1 MSLAAWKPLAGIAF
15 LVAGSAAAWKWRK
28 QFPGAAVGWVWYI
41 VTLAPMSGVIQAG
54 PQAGADRYSYVPA
67 IGLMLI
73 VISLAPRIRVAG
85 LVIAGALAALTV
97 VQIGHWK
104 NSITLFEHSTRVTR
118 DNWISMRNLGG
129 AYIAAG
135 RTADGIAQFKA
146 SLALAGKQPET
157 NYQLGSA
164 IAATGD
170 WAGAFPYFD
179 AAVKLTPDYG
189 SAEYAR
195 GTALAHTGRNAE
207 AKQSL
212 QRALTLAIDSSF
224 KAEAHNT
231 LGVIAINEG
240 DRATAEQHFRTAIAF
255 NPSLEI
261 ARRNLQALGA
271 IRQD

>member
-1 MSLAAWKPLAGIAF
+1 
-15 LVAGSAAAWKWRK
+15 V
-28 QFPGAAVGWVWYI
+28 
-41 VTLAPMSGVIQAG
+41 SGVVQAG

-73 VISLAPRIRVAG
+73 VISLAPRLRAVG

-104 NSITLFEHSTRVTR
+104 DSITLFEHATRVTR
-118 DNWISMRNLGG
+118 DNWIGMRNLGG
-129 AYIAAG
+129 AYVAAG
-135 RTADGIAQFKA
+135 RTADGIAQFRA
-146 SLALAGKQPET
+146 SLALAEKQPET

-170 WAGAFPYFD
+170 WAGALPHFE
-179 AAVKLTPDYG
+179 AAVKLMPDYG

-195 GTALAHTGRNAE
+195 GTALAQTGKHAE
-207 AKQSL
+207 AKRSL
-212 QRALTLAIDSSF
+212 ERALTMTIDSTF

-240 DRATAEQHFRTAIAF
+240 DRAGAEQHFRTALAF
-255 NPSLEI
+255 APSLEVMKSI
-261 ARRNLQALGA
+261 
-271 IRQD
+271 